1 MGCYIMLSKKYVVR
15 WKEKT
20 SCLLLSGIHF
30 VSTQIIRKQKKK
42 KWFNKKIGSSIIGSL
57 VSM

>member
-42 KWFNKKIGSSIIGSL
+42 NGLMKKSGVVL
-57 VSM
+57 